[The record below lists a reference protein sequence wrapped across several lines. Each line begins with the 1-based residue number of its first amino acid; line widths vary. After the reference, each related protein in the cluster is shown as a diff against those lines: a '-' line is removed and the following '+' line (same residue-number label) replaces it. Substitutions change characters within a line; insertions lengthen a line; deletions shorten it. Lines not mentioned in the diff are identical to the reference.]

1 LSRYCLLCQGNNRD
15 EAYYCRECG
24 GGLLVSQTNASVL
37 TNAREELWSLSK
49 TKARAFRT
57 GMNKPQLIA
66 LLKKYGISDTISLE
80 HPEVNEENFVFALRK
95 ERYELSENFFRELA
109 KELKLPFVAK
119 EQLENG
125 CDLSIVL
132 PYRLLK
138 ENLVLPMDVST
149 DKVKIAT
156 SNPLNRAFFQ
166 VLESIF
172 GNKKFELYVAS
183 TEVIEKSIEQGYK
196 GLHRDRA
203 LLDLYYRRPDESA
216 HQVLYPWQSYTLAG
230 LSVFSAF
237 LFLINYPLSFVFVFS
252 VINVFYF
259 LVNPV
264 KFYIS
269 LKGFTGSKRAI
280 HVSNDE
286 VEKLE
291 EKNLP
296 IYTILVPVYG
306 ETEVLPHILQNIYKM
321 DYPKEKLDVKIL
333 MEEKD
338 KETLREASRL
348 GLFGN
353 PETIIEPMDIHQ
365 YREFLKTFDAVVVPD
380 AKITT
385 KPRACNFGLLRAKGE
400 YCVIYDAEDDPEPD
414 QLKKAVL
421 AFSRFDKN
429 LVCLQSRLNFY
440 NPKENLLTRWFSLE
454 YSYWYEYYLE
464 GLDQVG
470 APLPLGGTSNHFRT
484 KQLRELGGWDPYN
497 MTEDADLGVRI
508 SRRKMK
514 TAMLNSYTYEE
525 ANRKLGNWIR
535 QRSRWIKGYIQTY
548 LVHMR
553 RPRQLVK
560 DMGWKQF
567 LFFQLTFGANIYMPL
582 INPLFWMVTVLTFLI
597 PGIFRFLFFYP
608 IIYIC
613 IFNMVI
619 GNLVY
624 ISLHLWPPVLRRNY
638 ASMALALAIPLYW
651 ILISIGAWKG
661 AIQLITKPF
670 YWEKTQHG
678 LSEIHKKA

>member
-1 LSRYCLLCQGNNRD
+1 
-15 EAYYCRECG
+15 
-24 GGLLVSQTNASVL
+24 VSVL
-37 TNAREELWSLSK
+37 TNAREELRSLSK
-49 TKARAFRT
+49 TTARALRA

-66 LLKKYGISDTISLE
+66 LLKKHGISDTISLE

-95 ERYELSENFFRELA
+95 ERYELSEDFFRELA

-119 EQLENG
+119 VHLENK

-138 ENLVLPMDVST
+138 ENLVLPIEIST

-166 VLESIF
+166 VLENVF
-172 GNKKFELYVAS
+172 VNKTLELYVAS
-183 TEVIEKSIEQGYK
+183 TEAIEKSIERGYK

-216 HQVLYPWQSYTLAG
+216 HQVLYPWQSYTIAG

-237 LFLINYPLSFVFVFS
+237 LFIINYPLSFVFIFS
-252 VINVFYF
+252 VINIAYF

-264 KFYIS
+264 RFYIS

-280 HVSNDE
+280 HVSHDE

-353 PETIIEPMDIHQ
+353 PETIIEPMDTHQ
-365 YREFLKTFDAVVVPD
+365 YKEFLKTFDAVVVPD

-464 GLDQVG
+464 GLDQVD
-470 APLPLGGTSNHFRT
+470 APLPLGGN
-484 KQLRELGGWDPYN
+484 
-497 MTEDADLGVRI
+497 
-508 SRRKMK
+508 
-514 TAMLNSYTYEE
+514 
-525 ANRKLGNWIR
+525 
-535 QRSRWIKGYIQTY
+535 
-548 LVHMR
+548 
-553 RPRQLVK
+553 
-560 DMGWKQF
+560 
-567 LFFQLTFGANIYMPL
+567 
-582 INPLFWMVTVLTFLI
+582 
-597 PGIFRFLFFYP
+597 
-608 IIYIC
+608 
-613 IFNMVI
+613 
-619 GNLVY
+619 
-624 ISLHLWPPVLRRNY
+624 
-638 ASMALALAIPLYW
+638 
-651 ILISIGAWKG
+651 
-661 AIQLITKPF
+661 
-670 YWEKTQHG
+670 
-678 LSEIHKKA
+678 